1 MDALSVK
8 PGLFIWQII
17 NFIVLML
24 ILGKFAIPAILKSL
38 KEREEGIQNNID
50 EAKKINAEAVETLKV
65 SQLKIDEAYK
75 DVAGIVAKGKEQANI
90 IIQNA
95 NNEAEAIKKQKLAD
109 ALREIEINKNAAIS
123 QLRNEVAG
131 LVIEATEMILDKNLD
146 KDLHSKLVNDYIQKI
161 NQN

>member
-1 MDALSVK
+1 MGALEVK

-38 KEREEGIQNNID
+38 KEREDSIQNNID
-50 EAKKINAEAVETLKV
+50 EAKKINAQAVDTLKA

-75 DVAGIVAKGKEQANI
+75 DVAEIVAKGKEQANI

-95 NNEAEAIKKQKLAD
+95 NNEAEAIKKQKLVD
-109 ALREIEINKNAAIS
+109 ALREIENNKNAAIT
-123 QLRNEVAG
+123 QLRTEVAG
-131 LVIEATEMILDKNLD
+131 LVIEATEMILDSKLD
-146 KDLHSKLVNDYIQKI
+146 KELHSKLVNDYIQKI

>member
-24 ILGKFAIPAILKSL
+24 ILGKFAIPAIMKSL
-38 KEREEGIQNNID
+38 KEREDGIQNNID

-65 SQLKIDEAYK
+65 SQLKIDDAYK
-75 DVAGIVAKGKEQANI
+75 DVAAIVAKGKEQANI

-95 NNEAEAIKKQKLAD
+95 NNEAEAIKKQKLVD
-109 ALREIEINKNAAIS
+109 ALREIENNKNAAIT

-131 LVIEATEMILDKNLD
+131 LVIEATEMILDTKLD
-146 KDLHSKLVNDYIQKI
+146 KELHSKLVNDYIQKI

>member
-1 MDALSVK
+1 
-8 PGLFIWQII
+8 
-17 NFIVLML
+17 ML